1 MTIATNK
8 HLAVIRDYKRI
19 KPMGLDVY
27 LGFKWL
33 FNDDNGL
40 AYIGTVWATSPDQ
53 ARAKAA
59 HDLTMRQLRL
69 SHELAGGR
77 DDGR

>member
-1 MTIATNK
+1 MTLATNK
-8 HLAVIRDYKRI
+8 HLAVLRDYKRT
-19 KPMGLDVY
+19 MVANGMALMS
-27 LGFKWL
+27 FRWL

-40 AYIGTVWATSPDQ
+40 AYIGTVYAINHEQ

-69 SHELAGGR
+69 SVGGK
-77 DDGR
+77 